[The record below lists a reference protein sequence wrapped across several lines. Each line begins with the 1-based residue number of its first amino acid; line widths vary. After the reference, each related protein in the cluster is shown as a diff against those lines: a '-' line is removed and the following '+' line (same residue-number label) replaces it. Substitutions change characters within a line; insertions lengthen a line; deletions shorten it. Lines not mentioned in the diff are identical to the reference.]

1 MEVSTMNNDI
11 LQNKI
16 EANDTNINNLLKNQ
30 KFFIDYFQREYRW
43 QEKHIKQLIED
54 LLDSFLKSYK
64 EGDERHDVEKY
75 KSYYLG
81 SVVFSKNIEN
91 GKMSIIDGQQRITS
105 ITLLL
110 IYLNNIQ
117 NKRGK
122 EKVNISELIFSEKY
136 GDKSFNMSDD
146 IREECLKKLFDNGSY
161 EIKDDDDESVKNMI
175 ARYEDISNSF
185 PEEIIDEEKLPY
197 FIDWFIQ
204 NVVVVCIIAYSDEN
218 AYTIFE
224 TMNDRGL
231 NLTPTEMLK
240 GYVLSNI
247 SDKRKRLEINDLWK
261 KEIQKLH
268 EYYESAD
275 QNFFQAWFRSK
286 YAVSIRQGKVG
297 AEDQDFE
304 LIGTRFHNWFREN
317 HKKLFQLSNSED
329 FYKFFKNVFPFY
341 VNLYISIKNGMENF
355 DNNVPHLHY
364 INYWGIAESLQD
376 PLLMASINIDDTKEM
391 IQKKLNFVSRFIET
405 FTVRRSVNYK
415 KFGQSAIR
423 YTMLNIVKLIR
434 NNDLSLLSKNLMNEI
449 NKIPEKWDGIWNF
462 CLHGMNAKFVKH
474 ILSRISSYI
483 DNLIGKDSTYV
494 NYHHPDGKQF
504 EIEHIW
510 ANKFDEHRDEFD
522 QETDFND
529 WRNSIGALLLLP
541 QGTNQ
546 SFSSDVYEDKLEHYL
561 RENTYAQTLHQKFY
575 DKNPNFLKSPIIQK
589 LQFKPHPHFKKD
601 DISDRQKLFQRIC
614 EEIWNIEYFEKSPN
628 GA

>member
-1 MEVSTMNNDI
+1 MGSNI

-54 LLDSFLKSYK
+54 LSDSFLKSYK
-64 EGDERHDVEKY
+64 DGDERHDVEKY

-81 SVVFSKNIEN
+81 PVVFSKNSEN

-110 IYLNNIQ
+110 LYLNNTQ
-117 NKRGK
+117 NETGK

-136 GDKSFNMSDD
+136 GEKSFNISDD
-146 IREECLKKLFDNGSY
+146 IREECLKELFANGLY
-161 EIKDDDDESVKNMI
+161 EIKDDDDESVKNMV
-175 ARYEDISNSF
+175 ARYEDIGNSF
-185 PEEIIDEEKLPY
+185 PEEIDKDKLPY
-197 FIDWFIQ
+197 FIDWFVQ
-204 NVVVVCIIAYSDEN
+204 NVVVVSIIAYSDEN

-247 SDKRKRLEINDLWK
+247 SDKKKRLEINDLWK
-261 KEIQKLH
+261 KETQKLH
-268 EYYESAD
+268 EYYENAD
-275 QNFFQAWFRSK
+275 LNFFQAWFRSK
-286 YAVSIRQGKVG
+286 YAVSIRQGKAG

-317 HKKLFQLSNSED
+317 HKKSFKLSTSED
-329 FYKFFKNVFPFY
+329 FYKFFKNIFPFY
-341 VNLYISIKNGMENF
+341 VDLYISIKKGMEEY
-355 DNNVPHLHY
+355 DNNIPHLHY

-376 PLLMASINIDDTKEM
+376 SLLMASININDTKET
-391 IQKKLNFVSRFIET
+391 IQFKLDFVSRFIET
-405 FTVRRSVNYK
+405 FTVKRSINFR

-423 YTMLNIVKLIR
+423 YTMLNVVKSIR
-434 NNDLSLLSKNLMNEI
+434 NNDLSSLSKNLVDEI
-449 NKIPEKWDGIWNF
+449 NRMPEKWQGALDF
-462 CLHGMNAKFVKH
+462 YLHGMNAKFVKH

-483 DNLIGKDSTYV
+483 DNLIGKDTTYV
-494 NYHHPDGKQF
+494 NYHHPNGKQF

-510 ANKFDEHRDEFD
+510 ANKFDEHRDEFT
-522 QETDFND
+522 QATDFND

-541 QGTNQ
+541 RGTNQ

-561 RENTYAQTLHQKFY
+561 KENTYAQTLHPKFY
-575 DKNPNFLKSPIIQK
+575 DRNPNFLKSPIIQK
-589 LQFKPHPHFKKD
+589 LHFKPHLHFKKD

-614 EEIWNIEYFEKSPN
+614 EEVWNIEYFRKRPN

>member
-1 MEVSTMNNDI
+1 MSSDTF
-11 LQNKI
+11 QNKI
-16 EANDTNINNLLKNQ
+16 DADDININDLLKNQ

-54 LLDSFLKSYK
+54 LVDSFLKSYK

-81 SVVFSKNIEN
+81 PVVFSKNTEN

-117 NKRGK
+117 NEK
-122 EKVNISELIFSEKY
+122 EKVNISELIFSEKF
-136 GDKSFNMSDD
+136 GNKSFNMSDD
-146 IREECLKKLFDNGSY
+146 IREECLKNLFANGFY
-161 EIKDDDDESVKNMI
+161 EVQDDDDESVKNMA

-185 PEEIIDEEKLPY
+185 PEEIDEKKLPY

-204 NVVVVCIIAYSDEN
+204 NVVVVRIIAYSDEN

-247 SDKRKRLEINDLWK
+247 SDKKKRLEINDLWK
-261 KEIQKLH
+261 KEIQNLH
-268 EYYESAD
+268 EYSESAD

-286 YAVSIRQGKVG
+286 YAVSIRQGKAG

-317 HKKLFQLSNSED
+317 HKKLFQVSASED

-341 VNLYISIKNGMENF
+341 VSLYISIKHGMEIF
-355 DNNVPHLHY
+355 DANVPHLHY

-376 PLLMASINIDDTKEM
+376 PLLMASININDTKET
-391 IQKKLNFVSRFIET
+391 IQKKLDFVSRYIET
-405 FTVRRSVNYK
+405 FTVRRSINYK

-423 YTMLNIVKLIR
+423 YTMLNIIKLIR
-434 NNDLSLLSKNLMNEI
+434 NNDLSLLSKNLLNEI
-449 NKIPEKWDGIWNF
+449 NKIPEKWDEVWDF
-462 CLHGMNAKFVKH
+462 RLHGMNAKFVKH

-483 DNLIGKDSTYV
+483 DSLIGKDSTYV
-494 NYHHPDGKQF
+494 NYYHPDGKQF

-522 QETDFND
+522 QKEDFD
-529 WRNSIGALLLLP
+529 AWRNSIGALLLLP

-561 RENTYAQTLHQKFY
+561 KENTYAQTLHRKFY

-614 EEIWNIEYFEKSPN
+614 EELWNIEYFEKIPN
-628 GA
+628 GI

>member
-1 MEVSTMNNDI
+1 MEENSMSDNI

-16 EANDTNINNLLKNQ
+16 EAKDTNINNLLKNQ

-54 LLDSFLKSYK
+54 LLDSFLKSYR
-64 EGDERHDVEKY
+64 EGDARHDVEKY
-75 KSYYLG
+75 KTYYLG
-81 SVVFSKNIEN
+81 PVVFSKNIETR
-91 GKMSIIDGQQRITS
+91 KMSIIDGQQRITS

-117 NKRGK
+117 NENEK

-136 GDKSFNMSDD
+136 GEKSFNMSDD
-146 IREECLKKLFDNGSY
+146 IREECLRELFDKGSY
-161 EIKDDDDESVKNMI
+161 ETKDDDDESVKNMV

-185 PEEIIDEEKLPY
+185 PEEIDKIKLPY

-204 NVVVVCIIAYSDEN
+204 NVIVVSITAYSDEN

-247 SDKRKRLEINDLWK
+247 SDKKKRLEINDLWK

-268 EYYESAD
+268 KYYENAD

-286 YAVSIRQGKVG
+286 FAVSIRQGKAG

-317 HKKLFQLSNSED
+317 HRELFNLSTSDD

-341 VNLYISIKNGMENF
+341 VNLYISIKNGMETY
-355 DNNVPHLHY
+355 DNNTPHLHY
-364 INYWGIAESLQD
+364 INFLGIAESLQD
-376 PLLMASINIDDTKEM
+376 PLLMASINLDDAKEM
-391 IQKKLNFVSRFIET
+391 VQLKLDFVSRFIET
-405 FTVRRSVNYK
+405 FTVRRSINYK

-423 YTMLNIVKLIR
+423 YTMFNIVKSIR
-434 NNDLSLLSKNLMNEI
+434 NNNLSLLSKNLINEI
-449 NKIPEKWDGIWNF
+449 NKIPEKWDGAGNF
-462 CLHGMNAKFVKH
+462 RLHGMNAKFVKH

-483 DNLIGKDSTYV
+483 DNLVGKDTTYV
-494 NYHHPDGKQF
+494 NYYHPGGKQF

-510 ANKFDEHRDEFD
+510 ANKFEEHRDEFD
-522 QETDFND
+522 QETDFSD

-541 QGTNQ
+541 HGTNQ
-546 SFSSDVYEDKLEHYL
+546 SFSSDIYEDKLEHYL
-561 RENTYAQTLHQKFY
+561 KENTYAQTLHPKFY

-589 LQFKPHPHFKKD
+589 LKFKSHPHFKKD
-601 DISDRQKLFQRIC
+601 DISDRLKLFQRIC
-614 EEIWNIEYFEKSPN
+614 EEIWDIEYFENSPN
-628 GA
+628 GAQ

>member
-1 MEVSTMNNDI
+1 M
-11 LQNKI
+11 
-16 EANDTNINNLLKNQ
+16 
-30 KFFIDYFQREYRW
+30 
-43 QEKHIKQLIED
+43 
-54 LLDSFLKSYK
+54 
-64 EGDERHDVEKY
+64 
-75 KSYYLG
+75 
-81 SVVFSKNIEN
+81 
-91 GKMSIIDGQQRITS
+91 
-105 ITLLL
+105 
-110 IYLNNIQ
+110 
-117 NKRGK
+117 
-122 EKVNISELIFSEKY
+122 
-136 GDKSFNMSDD
+136 
-146 IREECLKKLFDNGSY
+146 IREECLKELFDNGSY
-161 EIKDDDDESVKNMI
+161 KIKDDDDESVKNMI
-175 ARYEDISNSF
+175 ARYEDIGNSF
-185 PEEIIDEEKLPY
+185 PEEIDQKKLPY

-204 NVVVVCIIAYSDEN
+204 NVVVVSIIAYSDEN

-231 NLTPTEMLK
+231 NLTSTEMLK
-240 GYVLSNI
+240 GYILSNI
-247 SDKRKRLEINDLWK
+247 SDKKKRLEINDLWK
-261 KEIQKLH
+261 KEIKRLH

-286 YAVSIRQGKVG
+286 YAVSIRQGKAG

-317 HKKLFQLSNSED
+317 HEKLFKLSTSED

-341 VNLYISIKNGMENF
+341 VSLYISIKKGMEDF
-355 DNNVPHLHY
+355 DHNIPHLHY

-376 PLLMASINIDDTKEM
+376 PLLMASINLDDTKEI
-391 IQKKLNFVSRFIET
+391 IQLKLDFVSRFIET
-405 FTVRRSVNYK
+405 FTVRRSINYK

-423 YTMLNIVKLIR
+423 YTMLNIVKSIR
-434 NNDLSLLSKNLMNEI
+434 NNDLSLLSKNLITEI
-449 NKIPEKWDGIWNF
+449 NKMPEKWDGVCDF

-474 ILSRISSYI
+474 ILSRISTCI
-483 DNLIGKDSTYV
+483 DNLIGKDTTYA
-494 NYHHPDGKQF
+494 NYHHPSGKQF

-522 QETDFND
+522 QETDFNN

-561 RENTYAQTLHQKFY
+561 KENTYTQTLHQKFY

-589 LQFKPHPHFKKD
+589 LQFKPHSHFKKD

-614 EEIWNIEYFEKSPN
+614 EEVWNIEYFEKSPN